1 MVVRRSCLRPDAG
14 LTPEERKSL
23 PAIPHTPLPIQIVDI
38 LPLTEVPHTTHTHTA
53 HTTTQQ
59 RGTRLNAC
67 TQIHM
72 LFITFRL
79 TEGYVTSNGS
89 LVGVINRDTLKHAIE
104 TFSNGPMTA
113 LRKLCKFYNR

>member
-1 MVVRRSCLRPDAG
+1 M
-14 LTPEERKSL
+14 
-23 PAIPHTPLPIQIVDI
+23 DI
-38 LPLTEVPHTTHTHTA
+38 LPLTEVPRTA
-53 HTTTQQ
+53 HTTAHDRTPDSL
-59 RGTRLNAC
+59 RGG
-67 TQIHM
+67 QIHM

-113 LRKLCKFYNR
+113 LRKLCKFYAR